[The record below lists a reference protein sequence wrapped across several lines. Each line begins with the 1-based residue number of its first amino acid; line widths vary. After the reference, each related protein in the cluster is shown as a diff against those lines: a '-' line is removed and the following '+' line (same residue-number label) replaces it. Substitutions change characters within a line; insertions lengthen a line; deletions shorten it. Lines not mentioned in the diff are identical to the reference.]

1 MNTLP
6 ATGKPALEIDLQSF
20 TEFALSIQDNYRYHI
35 KAWAIFAA
43 DYADS
48 GTGILEVI
56 RDYFKNLN
64 RSDLAASTIRCRRQA
79 IKDRV
84 RRAIAVPSF
93 TDSERAIIEDALQ
106 RIDREPGLKCP
117 TPKAPGP
124 LKTLSPDEYRL
135 LLEKARSERQRRF
148 IEFLS
153 VTGCRVSE
161 MTGTKLSNCKQES
174 TYVAITVQGKGTRA
188 AAYKERTVYISR
200 GLFERIRE
208 TFSGSVFLFET
219 GNGKRYSR
227 SYVSN
232 QLGKLTLSA
241 LGRRLSA
248 HKFRHSAITRL
259 IGEKKPMDAV
269 SRYVGHSS
277 IQVTMRY
284 AHNRLTPEDVLGF
297 AV

>member
-1 MNTLP
+1 MANML
-6 ATGKPALEIDLQSF
+6 ATRKRALEIDLKSF
-20 TEFALSIQDNYRYHI
+20 TEFALSIQDNYRHHI
-35 KAWAIFAA
+35 KAWASFAA
-43 DYADS
+43 DYTDS
-48 GTGILEVI
+48 ESGILEVI
-56 RDYFKNLN
+56 RDYFKALNL
-64 RSDLAASTIRCRRQA
+64 SGLAASTIRCRRQA

-84 RRAIAVPSF
+84 RRAIAAPSF
-93 TDSERAIIEDALQ
+93 TDSERAVIEDTLS
-106 RIDREPGLKCP
+106 RMDREPGLKCP
-117 TPKAPGP
+117 TPKPPQTG
-124 LKTLSPDEYRL
+124 KTLSTDEYRL

-161 MTGTKLSNCKQES
+161 MTGAKLLSCKKES
-174 TYVAITVQGKGTRA
+174 TYVAVTVQGKGTRTA
-188 AAYKERTVYISR
+188 EYKERTIYISR

-208 TFSGSVFLFET
+208 TFGGNVYLFET
-219 GNGKRYSR
+219 GKGKRYSR

-232 QLGKLTLSA
+232 QLGKLTLAA

-248 HKFRHSAITRL
+248 HKFRHAAITRL

-277 IQVTMRY
+277 IQITMRY
-284 AHNRLTPEDVLGF
+284 AHNRLAPEDVLGF